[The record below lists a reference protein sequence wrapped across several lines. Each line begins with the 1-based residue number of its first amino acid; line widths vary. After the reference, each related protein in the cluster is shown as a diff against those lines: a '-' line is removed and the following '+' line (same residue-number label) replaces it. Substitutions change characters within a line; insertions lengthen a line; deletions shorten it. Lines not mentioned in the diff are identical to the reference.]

1 MYILAFDTTN
11 SSLSVALLE
20 NKKLLQKTTI
30 NQNSIQLE
38 KIIVVFEEILK
49 KNSIWYQ
56 DLDVIAYTAGPG
68 SFTGVRI
75 GLSVAKALQIT
86 INKKIVAFNSLE
98 IIAYKYFLKYGDSLK
113 KIVVTID
120 ARADEFFIADFIVE
134 NNCLKMLN
142 QPSLIQLSQIAD
154 YFLNSKTINNQP
166 LFLAGSG
173 KNLIAKLLEN
183 KDFKLD
189 EDEDIIEADLI
200 GLYLHE
206 KFVTTNL
213 ADKQNQQEAIY
224 LRPPRISAR
233 KEVSNN
239 ISKEISKK

>member
-11 SSLSVALLE
+11 WSLAVALLKDQE
-20 NKKLLQKTTI
+20 VLQKITI

-56 DLDVIAYTAGPG
+56 DLDLIAYTAGPG

-98 IIAYKYFLKYGDSLK
+98 IIAYKYFLKYNDSLK
-113 KIVVTID
+113 QIIIAID

-142 QPSLIQLSQIAD
+142 QPSLIESSQIAD
-154 YFLNSKTINNQP
+154 YFLSLRKINNQP

-206 KFVTTNL
+206 KFVA
-213 ADKQNQQEAIY
+213 ADLQDNKGEQEAIY
-224 LRPPRISAR
+224 LRLPRISAR
-233 KEVSNN
+233 K
-239 ISKEISKK
+239 K

>member
-11 SSLSVALLE
+11 SSLSVALLKDKE
-20 NKKLLQKTTI
+20 VLQKITI

-113 KIVVTID
+113 QIIVAID

-142 QPSLIQLSQIAD
+142 QPSLVESSQIMD
-154 YFLNSKTINNQP
+154 YFLSLERIKNQP
-166 LFLAGSG
+166 WFLAGSG

-200 GLYLHE
+200 GLYLNQ
-206 KFVTTNL
+206 KFVVANL
-213 ADKQNQQEAIY
+213 QDQQSEQEAIY

-233 KEVSNN
+233 K
-239 ISKEISKK
+239 K